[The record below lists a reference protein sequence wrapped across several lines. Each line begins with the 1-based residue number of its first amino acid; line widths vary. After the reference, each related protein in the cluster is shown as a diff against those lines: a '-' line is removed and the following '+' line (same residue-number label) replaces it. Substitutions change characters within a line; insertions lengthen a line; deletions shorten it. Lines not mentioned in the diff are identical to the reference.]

1 MMISCHD
8 MMVSCHEMMI
18 SCHEMTIENSVQP
31 QTPPWT
37 EKAGIRKHLLNAS
50 GFLCVDVGLSAP
62 SLTEERACGAYD
74 TQSYSDAFIDGQSS
88 AHKLAYAI
96 SSPADV

>member
-1 MMISCHD
+1 MISCHD

-18 SCHEMTIENSVQP
+18 SCHEMTIREFCSTTVPHGLKSKNP
-31 QTPPWT
+31 
-37 EKAGIRKHLLNAS
+37 KAFMKRFRIP
-50 GFLCVDVGLSAP
+50 LCVDVGLSAP

>member
-1 MMISCHD
+1 MKRFRIP
-8 MMVSCHEMMI
+8 V
-18 SCHEMTIENSVQP
+18 
-31 QTPPWT
+31 
-37 EKAGIRKHLLNAS
+37 
-50 GFLCVDVGLSAP
+50 CVDVGLSAL

>member
-1 MMISCHD
+1 M
-8 MMVSCHEMMI
+8 
-18 SCHEMTIENSVQP
+18 
-31 QTPPWT
+31 
-37 EKAGIRKHLLNAS
+37 
-50 GFLCVDVGLSAP
+50 CVDVGLSAP